1 MPGPDFYPSSDA
13 ALIPWHTTFVLEC
26 NNYKV
31 ALASVLTAGVLT
43 QIAANRDF
51 VTAVVNYTDD
61 AKNWQSDVVAYKEIV
76 LRGPHGTAL
85 PGAPVP
91 PAAISVPVGAVAAIE
106 DYTRRLVAQIKAH
119 SAYTEAIG
127 QAMGI
132 VGPGAGAHG
141 TPAVVA
147 QALTQSQVSLN
158 LTKAGYS
165 VLAIESR
172 RGGGAWEQIGIAQTA
187 TYVDQRAPVVAGQ
200 PEQREYR
207 VQGMVNNQRDGAFS
221 AISSAVTVP

>member
-1 MPGPDFYPSSDA
+1 MADFYPTSDA
-13 ALIPWHTTFVLEC
+13 QLIPWHNTFVVEA

-31 ALASVLTAGVLT
+31 PLASVLTAGVLT
-43 QIAANRDF
+43 QIAANRDL
-51 VTAVVNYTDD
+51 VTAVINYTDD
-61 AKNWQSDVVAYKEIV
+61 AKNWGNDVVAYKEIV
-76 LRGPHGTAL
+76 LRAPHGTSL

-91 PAAISVPVGAVAAIE
+91 PAAIVVPVGSVAAIE

-132 VGPGAGAHG
+132 VGPGPGGHG
-141 TPAVVA
+141 TPVVVA
-147 QALTQSQVSLN
+147 QALTQSQVQLN
-158 LTKAGYS
+158 LTKAGYTL
-165 VLAIESR
+165 LAIESR
-172 RGGGAWEQIGIAQTA
+172 RAGGNWEQIGVAQTS
-187 TYVDQRAPVVAGQ
+187 TFVDQRPPLVAGQ

-221 AISSAVTVP
+221 AIASVVTVP